1 MFELKVNVSY
11 NTNSF
16 IASNVAQTYIQI
28 IPTGLAVF
36 AFENGVSNLFIGS
49 IQEIRLQPSIY
60 TLDLDSKIIPD
71 KLNFS
76 FFCKTVNLSESNS
89 AVNSQIDLMTYKNNP
104 NLVMNRNFSCFGTSS
119 KKNFFFL

>member
-1 MFELKVNVSY
+1 MTY

-16 IASNVAQTYIQI
+16 IASNVAQTFIQI

-36 AFENGVSNLFIGS
+36 AFESGVSNLLIGS
-49 IQEIRLQPSIY
+49 IQEIRLKPSIY
-60 TLDLDSKIIPD
+60 TLDLDSKIAPD

-89 AVNSQIDLMTYKNNP
+89 VVNSQIDLMTYKSNQ
-104 NLVMNRNFSCFGTSS
+104 NLVMNRNFSCFGSSS
-119 KKNFFFL
+119 KKKIGNVKFHIN

>member
-60 TLDLDSKIIPD
+60 TLDLDSKITPD

-76 FFCKTVNLSESNS
+76 YFCKTVNLSESNS